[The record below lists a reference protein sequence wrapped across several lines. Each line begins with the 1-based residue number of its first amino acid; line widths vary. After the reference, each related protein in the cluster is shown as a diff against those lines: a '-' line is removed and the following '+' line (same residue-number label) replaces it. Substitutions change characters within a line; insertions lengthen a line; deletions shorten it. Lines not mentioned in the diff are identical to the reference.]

1 MTSFLSW
8 LRENKFREHL
18 TAFTLMM
25 LASVGMIIC
34 LRSDASGWFGLPLSL
49 FILGNLLAVLI
60 T

>member
-8 LRENKFREHL
+8 LRENKFEAHL
-18 TAFTLMM
+18 TAFSLMI
-25 LASVGMIIC
+25 LSSVGMIIY

-49 FILGNLLAVLI
+49 FVLGNLLAMLI